1 MIRNA
6 EVPLPD
12 AIAMASLNP
21 AREAGLSDK
30 GEIAVGKDA
39 DLVVLSPELEVMR
52 TYVNGVENF
61 RTMITT
67 ARASSRANARDLSI
81 CFMLTQI

>member
-1 MIRNA
+1 MRNA

-30 GEIAVGKDA
+30 GEIAIGKDA
-39 DLVVLSPELEVMR
+39 DLVVLSPELEVVQ
-52 TYVNGVENF
+52 TYAAGAKIF
-61 RTMITT
+61 
-67 ARASSRANARDLSI
+67 AR
-81 CFMLTQI
+81 